1 MAGIEREWT
10 PAGTGCKI
18 PGKPRRCWI
27 SARDAPESFP
37 GVDCLSAMTRRMNSR
52 IFLGCLMPFLTI
64 LVLVSTASAE
74 WKEKVLYSFQ
84 GGSDGQTPAGA
95 VVFDGQGN
103 LYGATTDGGS
113 TNCAPVANCGTVY
126 QLAPPAKKGGAWTET
141 ILHVFQGKAVNDGE
155 LPAGG
160 VVADTSGNIYGTTAY
175 GGSGGCVLEGV
186 KGGCGTVYQLS
197 PPRTKSG
204 GWTYTILYS
213 FQGGNDGYL
222 PNGDLVFDGAGNL
235 YGATEFGGGQG
246 TTCDPI
252 YQYCGTIFKLS
263 PPKKQ
268 GGAWTEKVLHS
279 FASGTDGANPNGGLV
294 FDQKGAIYGTTVSG
308 GSADCQGPGCGT
320 AYKLTPPKE
329 KGRAWAETILH
340 VFTDGDDG
348 AGPSGGLLLDGK
360 GRLYGT
366 AGGGGS
372 AKDGLAYRLS
382 PKDGGWIETVLHAF
396 TDNRHGRNP
405 TGPLSVDSSG
415 TLYGTALWGADF
427 RGIVFRLTRPKTQG
441 GTWGFSMSYTFKGI
455 PDAGGPEARLIF
467 NKAGDI
473 YSTTVG
479 GGTASCGA
487 VFQLRRQ

>member
-1 MAGIEREWT
+1 MNRNQF
-10 PAGTGCKI
+10 
-18 PGKPRRCWI
+18 R
-27 SARDAPESFP
+27 ARPWLLLAI
-37 GVDCLSAMTRRMNSR
+37 LSLAIN
-52 IFLGCLMPFLTI
+52 
-64 LVLVSTASAE
+64 ASAE

-84 GGSDGQTPAGA
+84 GGSDGQTPAGG
-95 VVFDGQGN
+95 VVFDSQGN
-103 LYGATTDGGS
+103 LYGATTGGGS
-113 TNCAPVANCGTVY
+113 TNCAPVAACGIVY

-141 ILHVFQGKAVNDGE
+141 ILYVFKGKAVNDGE

-160 VVADTSGNIYGTTAY
+160 VVADAVGNIYGTTAY
-175 GGSGGCVLEGV
+175 GGSGGCVLTGV
-186 KGGCGTVYQLS
+186 KGGCGTVYQMS
-197 PPRTKSG
+197 PPRTKG
-204 GWTYTILYS
+204 GAWTYTILYS

-252 YQYCGTIFKLS
+252 YQYCGTIFRLS

-279 FASGTDGANPNGGLV
+279 FASGTDGASPNGGLV
-294 FDQKGAIYGTTVSG
+294 FDQKGAIYGTTLSG

-320 AYKLTPPKE
+320 AYKLTPPE
-329 KGRAWAETILH
+329 KGGAWTETILH

-360 GRLYGT
+360 GRLYGI

-372 AKDGLAYRLS
+372 ARLGAVFRFS
-382 PKDGGWIETVLHAF
+382 LNGSNWIETVLHPF

-405 TGPLSVDSSG
+405 VGPLSPDSSG
-415 TLYGTALWGADF
+415 GFYGTALVGPGG
-427 RGIVFRLTRPKTQG
+427 RGIIFRLTRPKTRG
-441 GTWGFSMSYTFKGI
+441 GTWGFSMPYTFNGP
-455 PDAGGPEARLIF
+455 PDAAGPEALLIF
-467 NKAGDI
+467 DKAGNI
-473 YSTTVG
+473 YSTTIA

-487 VFQLRRQ
+487 VFELKPQ